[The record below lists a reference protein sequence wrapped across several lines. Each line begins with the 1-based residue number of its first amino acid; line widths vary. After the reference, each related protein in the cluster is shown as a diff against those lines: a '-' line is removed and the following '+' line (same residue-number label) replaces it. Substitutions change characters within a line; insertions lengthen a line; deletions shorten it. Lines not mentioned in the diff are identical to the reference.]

1 MKTQI
6 PALNPISPI
15 HFHEVKTR
23 LIQDNFKIN
32 GITSKQSKAVK
43 IEWIFEAGRIFESK
57 KLVSEITSKM
67 LLEGTLN
74 KKRETFLE
82 EIEYHGASIKTY
94 SNYEKSGIIM
104 YCLSDKCNI
113 LLHLV
118 EEMLKQPAFDEDN
131 LKKLCEIRAKN
142 YEHKI
147 EDSDFLAHQYSFASM
162 FGENNAYGYIAKP
175 EDYFN
180 INIDEIKS
188 HFNLYKNGV
197 NVIACGDF
205 DNSTFDTI
213 ETLFT
218 PFINSKMKIADEK
231 NMQFETQNFLID
243 KSQQQASIRISKS
256 TLPKQHEDYAALSL
270 LNTIL
275 GGYFGSRLMKSL
287 RENKG
292 YTYGAYSQIGS
303 FSQFGYWTIS
313 TQTSH
318 KNAEKTILLI
328 REILIDLQENIVSE
342 DELQMAKNYFLG
354 SIIAECDGAF
364 KSSDVLREMITQDL
378 DFSWVNTFGQKIASI
393 TAFEIQALAKEHLNY
408 SSFNEVLIL

>member
-6 PALNPISPI
+6 PSLNPIAPI
-15 HFHEVKTR
+15 HFHEVKTH

-32 GITSKQSKAVK
+32 GIKSNQSTAVK

-67 LLEGTLN
+67 LLEGTLK

-94 SNYEKSGIIM
+94 SNYEKAGIIM
-104 YCLSDKCNI
+104 YCLSDTCNI

-118 EEMLKQPAFDEDN
+118 EEMLKQPAFEEEN

-162 FGENNAYGYIAKP
+162 FGENNPYGYIAKP

-180 INIDEIKS
+180 INIDEVKS
-188 HFNLYKNGV
+188 HFNLYKNSV

-205 DNSTFDTI
+205 DNSTFETI
-213 ETLFT
+213 ETLFS
-218 PFINSKMKIADEK
+218 PFLNSKMKLTADNK
-231 NMQFETQNFLID
+231 LQFETKNYLID

-303 FSQFGYWTIS
+303 FSHFGYWTIS
-313 TQTSH
+313 TQTAH
-318 KNAEKTILLI
+318 KNVEKTLSLI
-328 REILIDLQENIVSE
+328 REILIDLQNNVIPD
-342 DELQMAKNYFLG
+342 DELLMAKNYFLG

-364 KSSDVLREMITQDL
+364 KSSDVLREMITQEL
-378 DFSWVNTFGQKIASI
+378 DFSWVFSFGQKIASI
-393 TAFEIQALAKEHLNY
+393 SAKEIQVLAKEHLNY